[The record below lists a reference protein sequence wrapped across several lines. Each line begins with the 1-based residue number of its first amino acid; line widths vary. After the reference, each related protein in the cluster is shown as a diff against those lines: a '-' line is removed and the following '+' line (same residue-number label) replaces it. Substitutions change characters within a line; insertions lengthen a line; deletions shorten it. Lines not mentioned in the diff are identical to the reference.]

1 MDCWNHNEKSLQEP
15 QRRRLGYMGH
25 LIDIMG
31 ALESTNSASDEFRAL
46 VESSLLIES
55 DEIVGDG
62 ESIDAKDKIK
72 EQWRNVIGESEIEI
86 AVQKRFL
93 ANNDPMA
100 KSDYA
105 NESSQFPP
113 FPDPSENDAEDYNYN
128 FDASMQ

>member
-1 MDCWNHNEKSLQEP
+1 MDCWNHNEESQQELQG
-15 QRRRLGYMGH
+15 RRLGYMGH

-46 VESSLLIES
+46 VESSLLIQS

-72 EQWRNVIGESEIEI
+72 EQWRSLIEKSENEI

-93 ANNDPMA
+93 ANCDPTE
-100 KSDYA
+100 KQDYA
-105 NESSQFPP
+105 NDSSTFPS
-113 FPDPSENDAEDYNYN
+113 FPDPSENDAEDFSYN
-128 FDASMQ
+128 FNASMQ